1 MKEKLS
7 KGVILSLA
15 GGDLYCKQF
24 QLSALLWATSKG
36 GGGCS
41 VGGKRCSFISPLL
54 GVPVYLYTVLFISA
68 VHLILCCFFF
78 SGETVQK
85 AAQREVQRHSF
96 TRRSCQIWSFGVAQ
110 GDKLWAVPFQLF
122 GPAPPTPHNPSSPL
136 YSSLLP
142 PPSLLPSLSIDVGSH
157 TCHLSLLIMHG
168 RCCWC
173 GLSHW
178 DWEQQE
184 WQHYAAE

>member
-24 QLSALLWATSKG
+24 QLSAFLWATSKG
-36 GGGCS
+36 GGG
-41 VGGKRCSFISPLL
+41 GGGRD
-54 GVPVYLYTVLFISA
+54 VVVLFSPFWGFLFICTRRCLFSRFIWYLFFLFSEADNAEGRVEELYSA
-68 VHLILCCFFF
+68 VVSVKKKI
-78 SGETVQK
+78 
-85 AAQREVQRHSF
+85 
-96 TRRSCQIWSFGVAQ
+96 SCPASSRGV
-110 GDKLWAVPFQLF
+110 GRGNKLSAVPFSAFQAS
-122 GPAPPTPHNPSSPL
+122 GASPHFPL
-136 YSSLLP
+136 YSSDPPSSLP
-142 PPSLLPSLSIDVGSH
+142 PPSLSIDVGSH

-178 DWEQQE
+178 DWERQE
-184 WQHYAAE
+184 WQHCAA

>member
-24 QLSALLWATSKG
+24 QLSAFLWATSNG
-36 GGGCS
+36 GGG
-41 VGGKRCSFISPLL
+41 GGGGRDVVVLFSPFWGFLFICTQRCLFSRFIWYLFFSFQRGRQCRRASGGVVQCCSFSWKKISCPASSL
-54 GVPVYLYTVLFISA
+54 GV
-68 VHLILCCFFF
+68 
-78 SGETVQK
+78 G
-85 AAQREVQRHSF
+85 R
-96 TRRSCQIWSFGVAQ
+96 GN
-110 GDKLWAVPFQLF
+110 KLSAVPFSAFQAS
-122 GPAPPTPHNPSSPL
+122 GASPHFPL
-136 YSSLLP
+136 YSSD
-142 PPSLLPSLSIDVGSH
+142 PPSSLPPSLSIDVGSH

-178 DWEQQE
+178 DWERQE
-184 WQHYAAE
+184 WQHCAA